1 MKTAQNKK
9 VRFDYD
15 VIESFEAGI
24 VLSGAEA
31 KSIKTGGVSMVGS
44 RVVERDGVLYLIGM
58 NVPKYRFANM
68 EEYDPTRSR
77 KLLIHKKEM
86 LAIKAKREGSG
97 LTLVP
102 VRLYNKG
109 ALIKVEVGLVR
120 GKKQYEKRDAIKKRT
135 EDRWLARQTKK
146 VL

>member
-1 MKTAQNKK
+1 
-9 VRFDYD
+9 
-15 VIESFEAGI
+15 
-24 VLSGAEA
+24 
-31 KSIKTGGVSMVGS
+31 MVGS
-44 RVVERDGVLYLIGM
+44 RVVEREGVLYLIGM
-58 NVPKYRFANM
+58 NVPKYRFASM